1 MNVHTR
7 CLLLADKI
15 EEIFND
21 GLNLSKEVVHYIDS
35 TFSHPSKNQF
45 EEVLTDESDC
55 ERDSLLE
62 LIFFPDESARIR
74 LEELL
79 EEEDFQKADEET
91 VASLL
96 SSMQAGATIR
106 FPDERG
112 SLRVLISNSAA
123 NSFVSRLHI
132 SRRLNGSLIETID
145 HHINEKIKNR
155 VKARLRNTRIEH
167 TGNRVVFMCS
177 FFEKMNSR
185 AVDFFENLNFI
196 LEFLDE
202 IQEDT
207 DIYRSLMNKKIFYF
221 RNVEI
226 AKKHEDQLQ
235 KSNMETLFAQGVR
248 MPYVNKNDMQKKMRM
263 IDRISLAVFGKTE
276 FIDQVTGSL
285 DLGEFEGDE
294 DVKKVIDL
302 LS

>member
-21 GLNLSKEVVHYIDS
+21 GLALSKEVVHYIDS

-79 EEEDFQKADEET
+79 EKEDFQKADEET

-96 SSMQAGATIR
+96 SSIQAGATIH

-112 SLRVLISNSAA
+112 SLKVLISNSAA

-145 HHINEKIKNR
+145 HHVNEKIKNR

-221 RNVEI
+221 RNVEK

-248 MPYVNKNDMQKKMRM
+248 MPYVNKNDMKKKMRM